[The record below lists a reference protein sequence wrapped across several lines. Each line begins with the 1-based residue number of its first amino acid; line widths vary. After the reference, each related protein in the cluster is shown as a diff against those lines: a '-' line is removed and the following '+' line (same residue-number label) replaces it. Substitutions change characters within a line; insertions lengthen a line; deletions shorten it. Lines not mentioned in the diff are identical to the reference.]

1 MGDDDVMAVIVQ
13 DEAIVKVPQPDRG
26 APVPRVA
33 SVGIFHVLLGVMDG
47 CFILPL
53 HGTDAVAMT
62 MFITRLLIFFD
73 DSDGVRGDDVDL
85 ALLCCCSAV
94 AWESEQSFLE
104 IGCQPWGQVR
114 LDLSGGRQIPSH
126 KERNCS
132 GYPDLV
138 QVRGGGITESMEFMI
153 QVIPVEQSILTEL
166 DALGDGSADTIYLGE
181 EIVSRCS
188 TATGHPGWLVA
199 TSAMSSSETRC
210 VMVLG
215 KLRSYL
221 ALVVVL
227 LSKVEAL
234 EIGFLGTVTSG
245 KLP

>member
-1 MGDDDVMAVIVQ
+1 MDLI
-13 DEAIVKVPQPDRG
+13 
-26 APVPRVA
+26 RVRC
-33 SVGIFHVLLGVMDG
+33 GGV
-47 CFILPL
+47 
-53 HGTDAVAMT
+53 A
-62 MFITRLLIFFD
+62 
-73 DSDGVRGDDVDL
+73 
-85 ALLCCCSAV
+85 
-94 AWESEQSFLE
+94 ESEGDPIRVVVVSKCVLA
-104 IGCQPWGQVR
+104 
-114 LDLSGGRQIPSH
+114 
-126 KERNCS
+126 
-132 GYPDLV
+132 
-138 QVRGGGITESMEFMI
+138 
-153 QVIPVEQSILTEL
+153 EL
-166 DALGDGSADTIYLGE
+166 DALGDGSANTIYLGE